1 MSIYGSVEHEE
12 MVKEILSVL
21 QPEYLAVANKIPN
34 LTPHETIIW
43 HMTSLWMNAAQRL
56 DRDKL
61 LAHKEQFKFI
71 LYSVGHIVELLDDK
85 EWDLVEA
92 EWMTHLACL
101 RTFNDSFLGFYF
113 SRKEI
118 SDRTADF
125 YNIYAWLITLH
136 YWFGDSVF
144 QKIKPKLED
153 PASED
158 SLIANTSMSNLL
170 VNITEFTDRY
180 NLDTEISNFIQQGL
194 NLVDNKPP
202 DSTWELYF
210 ESQKDQVKLPSFSA
224 PK

>member
-1 MSIYGSVEHEE
+1 MSAYGSAEHEE

-21 QPEYLAVANKIPN
+21 KPEYLAIANKIPG

-85 EWDLVEA
+85 EWDLVET

-144 QKIKPKLED
+144 QKIKSKLED
-153 PASED
+153 PSSED
-158 SLIANTSMSNLL
+158 SLIANTSMNNLL
-170 VNITEFTDRY
+170 ANITEFTDRY

-194 NLVDNKPP
+194 NLVVNKPP
-202 DSTWELYF
+202 DSPWELYF
-210 ESQKDQVKLPSFSA
+210 ESQKNQIKLPSFSA

>member
-1 MSIYGSVEHEE
+1 MSAYGSAEHEE

-21 QPEYLAVANKIPN
+21 KPEYLAIANKIPG

-85 EWDLVEA
+85 EWDLVET

-144 QKIKPKLED
+144 QKIKSKLED
-153 PASED
+153 PSSED
-158 SLIANTSMSNLL
+158 SLIANTSMNNQLA
-170 VNITEFTDRY
+170 NITEFTDRY

-194 NLVDNKPP
+194 NLVVNKPP
-202 DSTWELYF
+202 DST
-210 ESQKDQVKLPSFSA
+210 
-224 PK
+224 